1 MRRLR
6 EIGFGEFYHVYNR
19 GVDKRVI
26 FLDEADRQH
35 FLRLLFISN
44 GTRVFVSREVAKLS
58 LGEFDRGEPIT
69 SIGAYCLMDN
79 HFHLLLKETTVGGI
93 SAFMKKLC
101 SAYSMYFNKK
111 YGRTGHLFQGR
122 FQERHADTD
131 EYLQYLYSYIH
142 LNPVK
147 MIDPEWKE
155 KGISNPKEAKEF
167 LQQYKYS
174 SLPDYQGAK
183 RVETQVLT
191 KQVFP
196 EYFHT
201 KRDLDRHISAWLS
214 MKDFQ
219 Q

>member
-1 MRRLR
+1 MIL
-6 EIGFGEFYHVYNR
+6 
-19 GVDKRVI
+19 
-26 FLDEADRQH
+26 LDEADRPH

-79 HFHLLLKETTVGGI
+79 HFHLLLKEITVGGI

-131 EYLQYLYSYIH
+131 EYLKYLYSYIH

-155 KGISNPKEAKEF
+155 KGMSNPKEAQEF

-174 SLPDYQGAK
+174 SLTDYRGST
-183 RVETQVLT
+183 RVET
-191 KQVFP
+191 
-196 EYFHT
+196 
-201 KRDLDRHISAWLS
+201 
-214 MKDFQ
+214 
-219 Q
+219 